1 MLNTISPNID
11 DQNIKGPNENLKK
24 IALRNINQESSDM
37 IDESLFKLAI

>member
-1 MLNTISPNID
+1 MLNTISLNID

-37 IDESLFKLAI
+37 IDES